1 MVYQRSLQ
9 QAGATAIYASGGAI
23 ARSMGQP
30 DLGIITST
38 QMACRIEE
46 IASAI
51 NWQLPIIADADTGF
65 GNTLNVTATVQL
77 YERLGVSALHIEDQ
91 TFPKRCGHLDNKSL
105 IASNEMC
112 EKIRAA
118 CAAHQDPN
126 FMIIARTDAIAVEG
140 FESAIKRALEYKQ
153 AGADIIFVEA
163 PETLEQIE
171 KIAQCI
177 PGPKLLNM
185 FHSGKTPVVAKER
198 LKELGY
204 SVVIIPSD
212 LQRAA
217 IKAMQT
223 TLQVILSEGHTEN
236 IADQLVSFK
245 EREAIIGTEKF
256 LKGSN

>member
-1 MVYQRSLQ
+1 
-9 QAGATAIYASGGAI
+9 
-23 ARSMGQP
+23 
-30 DLGIITST
+30 
-38 QMACRIEE
+38 
-46 IASAI
+46 
-51 NWQLPIIADADTGF
+51 
-65 GNTLNVTATVQL
+65 
-77 YERLGVSALHIEDQ
+77 
-91 TFPKRCGHLDNKSL
+91 
-105 IASNEMC
+105 MC